1 LIHGISALG
10 FNSIPFKAIIINRK
24 SLNRFKCKLDFMEE
38 ALLEIPQWVG
48 TASVAVEI
56 FGVAVI
62 ILGIAWAS
70 LGFLINRARR
80 LEIVQSYDEFRIRI
94 GKTLLL
100 GLEILVAGDVIRTVF
115 LEPTLENLVTLGLL
129 VIIRTILSW
138 TLVVEIEERWP
149 WQKRD

>member
-1 LIHGISALG
+1 
-10 FNSIPFKAIIINRK
+10 
-24 SLNRFKCKLDFMEE
+24 MEVNIMVE

-56 FGVAVI
+56 FGVSVI

-70 LGFLINRARR
+70 LVFLLNRARR
-80 LEIVQSYDEFRIRI
+80 LKIAEGYDEFRIKI

-115 LEPTLENLVTLGLL
+115 LEPNLENLITLGLL

-138 TLVVEIEERWP
+138 TLIVEIEERWP
-149 WQKRD
+149 WQKQD